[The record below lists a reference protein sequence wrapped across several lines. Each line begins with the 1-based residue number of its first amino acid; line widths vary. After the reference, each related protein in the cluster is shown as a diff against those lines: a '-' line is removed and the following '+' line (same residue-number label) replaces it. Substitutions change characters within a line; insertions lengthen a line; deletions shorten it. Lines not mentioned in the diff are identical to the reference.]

1 MEEILVKVM
10 PVIFG
15 LIAGL
20 LLGWVAR
27 PIFMNLVG
35 ELRIDN
41 SDPEQES
48 MFLEIHKGKY
58 QILKTSTYVLL
69 KVNRK
74 NYLSRK

>member
-1 MEEILVKVM
+1 MEVILVRLFVT
-10 PVIFG
+10 IFG
-15 LIAGL
+15 VIASFG
-20 LLGWVAR
+20 LGWFTR
-27 PIFMNLVG
+27 PVFMNLVG

-41 SDPEQES
+41 SDPEQEN

-58 QILKTSTYVLL
+58 QFLKESTYVLL

>member
-1 MEEILVKVM
+1 MEEILVGLIVTFFG
-10 PVIFG
+10 VIASFG
-15 LIAGL
+15 L
-20 LLGWVAR
+20 GWLAR
-27 PIFMNLVG
+27 PAFMNLVG

-41 SDPEQES
+41 SDPEQEN
-48 MFLEIHKGKY
+48 MFLEIHEGKY

>member
-1 MEEILVKVM
+1 MEEILVKVV

-41 SDPEQES
+41 SDPEQEN
-48 MFLEIHKGKY
+48 MFLEIYKGKY
-58 QILKTSTYVLL
+58 QLLKKSTYVLL

-74 NYLSRK
+74 SYLSRK

>member
-1 MEEILVKVM
+1 MEEILVGLIVTFFG
-10 PVIFG
+10 VIASFG
-15 LIAGL
+15 L
-20 LLGWVAR
+20 GWFAR
-27 PIFMNLVG
+27 PAFMNLVG

-41 SDPEQES
+41 SDPEQEN

-58 QILKTSTYVLL
+58 HILKTSTYVLL